1 MKIDGFSTMISICA
15 DMNDCCITISKFS
28 YEYWN
33 SWEQSKSFFEM
44 DITFPEEVF
53 ELIVFNRCAQN
64 TLDNALHLN
73 NVDPVP

>member
-1 MKIDGFSTMISICA
+1 
-15 DMNDCCITISKFS
+15 
-28 YEYWN
+28 
-33 SWEQSKSFFEM
+33 M

-53 ELIVFNRCAQN
+53 ELIVFNTCVHN